1 MDENPY
7 QAPQTRSYDVAETRR
22 EDWADHVPRGL
33 LHHEYDPTGTLF
45 SDAAAHSGLVV
56 DGLRFVF
63 DAMAW
68 APDLLG
74 TSPEAPTSAQALCIA
89 MVRYAQEIFDAA
101 GLAALR
107 DWGMESGD
115 DVGRYV
121 HAMVQ
126 RGLMEASNEAKMEDF
141 KGVGPLRG
149 FVR

>member
-7 QAPQTRSYDVAETRR
+7 QAPQTRSYDVTESRR
-22 EDWADHVPRGL
+22 EDAADQAPHGL
-33 LHHEYDPTGTLF
+33 LHHEYDPTGMLF
-45 SDAAAHSGLVV
+45 GVAAARSGLVV

-63 DAMAW
+63 DAAAW
-68 APDLLG
+68 APDLLHA
-74 TSPEAPTSAQALCIA
+74 SPKAYISARELCIA
-89 MVRYAQEIFDAA
+89 IVRYAQEIFEAA

-126 RGLMEASNEAKMEDF
+126 HGLTEASNEEKMEDF
-141 KGVGPLRG
+141 KGVGPLRQ
-149 FVR
+149 FV